1 MVIFRGF
8 FVSLPE
14 GIHLVGGAITI
25 LKNMSSSIGR
35 IIPYMKWKIKK
46 HVPNHQ
52 PVICLTAYVPYFA
65 LNQSIK
71 DLEPAATKQQGKLVH
86 LAALFTVTTIYYI
99 YTHI

>member
-35 IIPYMKWKIKK
+35 IIPCIVENKACSKPSISCNIIYNYEGNHNSSTIINRSNTGNKENNDNTSDNDKK
-46 HVPNHQ
+46 TNLLQ
-52 PVICLTAYVPYFA
+52 L
-65 LNQSIK
+65 L
-71 DLEPAATKQQGKLVH
+71 
-86 LAALFTVTTIYYI
+86 
-99 YTHI
+99 